1 MLIQKNGLLIFIIF
15 LLFNLIC
22 DACTLSTTWNSS
34 LVLEIRYTSN
44 YTELKQQKP
53 RHTLKHKTMFYDHL
67 KAFLVSILFGKKNP
81 IKQKKNS
88 NWKSLSKS
96 ICLLHFTYS

>member
-15 LLFNLIC
+15 FLFNLIC
-22 DACTLSTTWNSS
+22 YACILSTTWNSS

-53 RHTLKHKTMFYDHL
+53 RHTPKHKTMFYDHL
-67 KAFLVSILFGKKNP
+67 QASLVSILSGKKKP
-81 IKQKKNS
+81 TKQKKTPQTGN
-88 NWKSLSKS
+88 
-96 ICLLHFTYS
+96 H